1 MNKVKSFLLG
11 YKLKFIKQVA
21 PEIVISWNEDDKKFT
36 FYQTYSFDEN
46 IKPIVIKKPIWLRIV
61 EFIAYKVF

>member
-11 YKLKFIKQVA
+11 YKLRFIKKVA
-21 PEIVISWNEDDKKFT
+21 PKIVISWNEDDKKFT

-46 IKPIVIKKPIWLRIV
+46 IKPVVIKKPLWLRIV
-61 EFIAYKVF
+61 EFFAYKVF